1 MNILAILQP
10 ILGPAINKLLD
21 LIPNSNERARAK
33 EEFERALLDASISA
47 QTAQTE
53 INKIEA
59 AHKSV
64 FVSGWR
70 PAIGWVCGLG
80 ILWSFFIEPILTWVA
95 VTFNVVELDT
105 LPALETGPL
114 MTLVMAMLGLG
125 TLRTFEKKNGV
136 AREG

>member
-10 ILGPAINKLLD
+10 ILGPAINKILD

-33 EEFERALLDASISA
+33 EEFELALLDPSVEA

-59 AHKSV
+59 AHSNV

-70 PAIGWVCGLG
+70 PAIGWTCGLG
-80 ILWSFFIEPILTWVA
+80 IMWSFFMEPILTWVA
-95 VTFNVVELDT
+95 VTFHVVELET
-105 LPALETGPL
+105 LPGLDTGPL
-114 MTLVMAMLGLG
+114 LTLVMAMLGLG

-136 AREG
+136 ARAG